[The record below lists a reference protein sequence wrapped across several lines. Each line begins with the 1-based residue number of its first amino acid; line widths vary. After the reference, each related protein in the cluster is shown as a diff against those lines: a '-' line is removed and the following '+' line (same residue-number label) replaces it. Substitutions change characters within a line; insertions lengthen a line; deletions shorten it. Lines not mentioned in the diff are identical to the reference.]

1 MNLKELFPKV
11 LFFSA
16 LLSVTVLALLPV
28 ELLTSPVFNWWDK
41 AQYALAFGVLSLL
54 GFAAFPE
61 RLGRLAL
68 GMVLYG
74 LAIELAQLAVGWR
87 FGEWQD
93 VLADIT
99 GVIVA
104 WGLRSLWRKWR
115 VAA

>member
-1 MNLKELFPKV
+1 VNLKELFPKV

-28 ELLTSPVFNWWDK
+28 EMLTSPVFNWWDK
-41 AQYALAFGVLSLL
+41 AQHALAFTVLSLL
-54 GFAAFPE
+54 GFAAFPA
-61 RLGRLAL
+61 RLGQVAL
-68 GMVLYG
+68 GMALYG
-74 LAIELAQLAVGWR
+74 VAIELAQLAVGWR

-99 GVIVA
+99 GVMVA

>member
-28 ELLTSPVFNWWDK
+28 EMLTLPVFNWWDK
-41 AQYALAFGVLSLL
+41 AQHALAFAVLSML
-54 GFAAFPE
+54 GFAAFPA
-61 RLGRLAL
+61 RTSRVAL

-87 FGEWQD
+87 FGELQD

>member
-1 MNLKELFPKV
+1 MYIIFILKILF
-11 LFFSA
+11 A
-16 LLSVTVLALLPV
+16 LALASVTVLALLPADM
-28 ELLTSPVFNWWDK
+28 LTSPVFIWWDK
-41 AQYALAFGVLSLL
+41 AQHALAFVVLSLL
-54 GFAAFPE
+54 GFAAFPA
-61 RLGRLAL
+61 RLGQVAL

-99 GVIVA
+99 GVMVA

>member
-1 MNLKELFPKV
+1 MNLKELCPKV

-16 LLSVTVLALLPV
+16 VLSVTVLALLPV
-28 ELLTSPVFNWWDK
+28 EMLTLPVFNWWDK
-41 AQYALAFGVLSLL
+41 AQHALAFAVLSML
-54 GFAAFPE
+54 GFAAFPA
-61 RLGRLAL
+61 RLWQVAL

-74 LAIELAQLAVGWR
+74 VAIELAQLAVGWR

-93 VLADIT
+93 VVGDIT
-99 GVIVA
+99 GVMVA

>member
-1 MNLKELFPKV
+1 MYIVSILKIIF
-11 LFFSA
+11 A
-16 LLSVTVLALLPV
+16 LALASVTVLALLPA
-28 ELLTSPVFNWWDK
+28 ELLTSPMFNWWDK
-41 AQYALAFGVLSLL
+41 AQHALAFAVLSML

-61 RLGRLAL
+61 RLGPVAL

-74 LAIELAQLAVGWR
+74 VAIELAQLAVGWR

-104 WGLRSLWRKWR
+104 GLVRSLWRKWW

>member
-1 MNLKELFPKV
+1 MYIVSILKIIF
-11 LFFSA
+11 A
-16 LLSVTVLALLPV
+16 LALASVAVLALLPI
-28 ELLTSPVFNWWDK
+28 ELLTSPMFNWWDK
-41 AQYALAFGVLSLL
+41 AQHALAFAVLSML

-61 RLGRLAL
+61 RLGRVAL

-74 LAIELAQLAVGWR
+74 VAIELAQLAVGWR

-104 WGLRSLWRKWR
+104 GLVRSLWRKWW

>member
-1 MNLKELFPKV
+1 MNWKELFPKV

-16 LLSVTVLALLPV
+16 LLGLMVLALLPV
-28 ELLTSPVFNWWDK
+28 EMLTSPVFNWWDK
-41 AQYALAFGVLSLL
+41 AQHALAFAVLSML
-54 GFAAFPE
+54 GFAAFPA
-61 RLGRLAL
+61 RLGLVAL
-68 GMVLYG
+68 GILFYG
-74 LAIELAQLAVGWR
+74 VAIELAQLAIGWR

-99 GVIVA
+99 GVMVA

>member
-1 MNLKELFPKV
+1 MNLKEIFSKV

-28 ELLTSPVFNWWDK
+28 ELLTLPVFNWWDK
-41 AQYALAFGVLSLL
+41 AQHALAFAVLSML
-54 GFAAFPE
+54 GFAAFPA
-61 RLGRLAL
+61 RLWQVAL

-74 LAIELAQLAVGWR
+74 VAIELAQLAVGWR